1 MVPIGQ
7 FAILGTRHSNPTL
20 YPNAAAIR
28 TDYWMEGD
36 EEHMDVA
43 VADVLPEGVSV
54 SYEYDYGSPT
64 DVPPNW
70 EGNPESVSAGG
81 VLAMTTRRVGNVRR
95 NYRCAHRAMALP
107 GAVISSTEV

>member
-43 VADVLPEGVSV
+43 VADVLPEGV
-54 SYEYDYGSPT
+54 
-64 DVPPNW
+64 
-70 EGNPESVSAGG
+70 
-81 VLAMTTRRVGNVRR
+81 
-95 NYRCAHRAMALP
+95 
-107 GAVISSTEV
+107 